1 MLNLAYPIDDTVN
14 INGTEYVVDMS
25 FDNILRLFDL
35 IEDKTIRDDF
45 KVNTGLL
52 MLINDPLEDYELQ
65 ERTDIFIEL
74 VKSVIG
80 SDAKE
85 SQPVDIDGNP
95 MPVMPSDN
103 KKAYDLAQDAEY
115 IYASFMHTYKIDLF
129 EQQGVLHWKKFKSL
143 LNGLSE
149 DSIFSRIVGIRTA
162 ELPSGKGMQKE
173 RERLRK
179 LKKQYALEDD
189 NDEET

>member
-52 MLINDPLEDYELQ
+52 MLINDKLEDYELQ
-65 ERTDIFIEL
+65 ERTEIFIEL
-74 VKSVIG
+74 VKSVID

-95 MPVMPSDN
+95 MPVMPSDD

-129 EQQGVLHWKKFKSL
+129 EQQGVLHWKKFKGL

-149 DSIFSRIVGIRTA
+149 DTIFSRIVGIRTA
-162 ELPSGKGMQKE
+162 ELPSGKGTAKE
-173 RERLRK
+173 RERMQK
-179 LKKQYALEDD
+179 LKRQYALKE
-189 NDEET
+189 NDTEP

>member
-25 FDNILRLFDL
+25 FDNILRLIDL

-52 MLINDPLEDYELQ
+52 MLINDKLEDYELQ

-95 MPVMPSDN
+95 MPVMPSDD

-129 EQQGVLHWKKFKSL
+129 EQQGVLHWKKFKGL
-143 LNGLSE
+143 LYGLSE
-149 DSIFSRIVGIRTA
+149 DSVFSRIVGIRTA
-162 ELPSGKGMQKE
+162 ELPSGKGTAKE
-173 RERLRK
+173 RERMQK
-179 LKKQYALEDD
+179 LKRQYALKE
-189 NDEET
+189 NDTEP

>member
-1 MLNLAYPIDDTVN
+1 MLNLAYPIDDKVN
-14 INGTEYVVDMS
+14 INGIEYVADVS
-25 FDNILRLFDL
+25 FDNVLRLFDL
-35 IEDKTIRDDF
+35 IEDKDIRDEF

-52 MLINDPLEDYELQ
+52 MLINDSLEDYEPQ

-74 VKSVIG
+74 FKNVIG
-80 SDAKE
+80 SDVEE

-95 MPVMPSDN
+95 MPVMPSDD

-115 IYASFMHTYKIDLF
+115 IYASFMHCYQIDLF
-129 EQQGVLHWKKFKSL
+129 EWQGKLHWKKFKAL

-162 ELPSGKGMQKE
+162 ELPSGKGTAKE
-173 RERLRK
+173 RERMRK
-179 LKKQYALEDD
+179 LKGQYALKGDD
-189 NDEET
+189 

>member
-1 MLNLAYPIDDTVN
+1 
-14 INGTEYVVDMS
+14 
-25 FDNILRLFDL
+25 
-35 IEDKTIRDDF
+35 
-45 KVNTGLL
+45 
-52 MLINDPLEDYELQ
+52 MLINDKLEDYELQ

-95 MPVMPSDN
+95 MPVMPSDD

-129 EQQGVLHWKKFKSL
+129 EQQGKLHWHKFAAL
-143 LNGLSE
+143 LNGLDE
-149 DSIFSRIVGIRTA
+149 GSIFSRIVGIRTA

-173 RERLRK
+173 RERMQR
-179 LKKQYALEDD
+179 LKREYALKVDD
-189 NDEET
+189 ENET

>member
-25 FDNILRLFDL
+25 FDNILRLIDL
-35 IEDKTIRDDF
+35 IEDKTILDEF

-52 MLINDPLEDYELQ
+52 MLINDKLEDYELQ
-65 ERTDIFIEL
+65 ERADIFIEL
-74 VKSVIG
+74 VKSVVG

-95 MPVMPSDN
+95 MPVMPSDD

-129 EQQGVLHWKKFKSL
+129 EMQGVLHWKKFKSL

-162 ELPSGKGMQKE
+162 ELPSGKGTAKE
-173 RERLRK
+173 RERMQK
-179 LKKQYALEDD
+179 LKRQYALKGDD
-189 NDEET
+189 

>member
-25 FDNILRLFDL
+25 YDNILRLFDL
-35 IEDKTIRDDF
+35 IEDKTILDEF

-52 MLINDPLEDYELQ
+52 MLINDKLEDYELQ
-65 ERTDIFIEL
+65 ERADIFIEL
-74 VKSVIG
+74 VKSVVG

-95 MPVMPSDN
+95 MPVMPSDD

-129 EQQGVLHWKKFKSL
+129 EMQGVLHWKKFKSL

-162 ELPSGKGMQKE
+162 ELPSGKGTAKE
-173 RERLRK
+173 RERMQK
-179 LKKQYALEDD
+179 LKRQYALKE
-189 NDEET
+189 NDTEP